1 MACFCNIRFSQK
13 ANLVCLDSDVL
24 EFVSCVHVCK
34 CTFPGYTLYAST
46 VFLQMRQ
53 DQTRFVYIFDKGNLF
68 LAHRQSIEVGRP
80 QKAPI
85 SIQILVLVTPFM
97 FLSSVWYI
105 SQSNIQAMLSVTV

>member
-34 CTFPGYTLYAST
+34 CTFPGYTLYASM

-80 QKAPI
+80 QNSAHIHANPRCCYSFFV
-85 SIQILVLVTPFM
+85 SIQCMIYNTIKYPGDV
-97 FLSSVWYI
+97 I
-105 SQSNIQAMLSVTV
+105 N